1 MGLMNLVDKAG
12 ASLSKLPGLNQI
24 GQAAGDYV
32 ETGNKKS
39 LAKVMTPFA
48 VGAAIPVG
56 MYAAGAAVGSNMLAG
71 AGAAGRGALSRI
83 SNVSSGLS
91 KVAQG
96 VKNVA
101 RKPIVK
107 GTAGVGLAAGAA
119 GLGYNALNKS
129 APDSTGVDGDVQ
141 LQDAPAGTGDGGN
154 GGGGGGNWS
163 PDAEDYAKQ
172 KARFISDTED
182 SYSSLK
188 KAIKAQLKFGDQ
200 FVGDMTGKIKNLV
213 DSYVATLD
221 EQKRVGMEQLGEM
234 KEDVRGSQ
242 KKSLRQLAENVR
254 SGFLQGNAVLGG
266 VGASDS
272 SANKQYSRALTKQ
285 ANTERTAIM
294 DEIKGQFDELSN
306 REGQITAYAENELTK
321 INSWKESKI
330 GAIKESFDRYR
341 NALKKAYNKA
351 DDNKKKD
358 IEALDQKRLQ
368 KAYTD
373 IQKIVDQASQWENV
387 LVGVQDEMLGKID
400 SIKQYIIENT
410 DYTPKEITV
419 NPLEDLGDVNVE
431 DENDPV
437 VQQQKKRKRMTRSFL
452 DNPLSGDEELGTY
465 DEEYDFTA

>member
-1 MGLMNLVDKAG
+1 MNLVDKAG
-12 ASLSKLPGLNQI
+12 ATLSKLPGLKQV
-24 GQAAGDYV
+24 GAAAGDYV

-48 VGAAIPVG
+48 VGAAIP
-56 MYAAGAAVGSNMLAG
+56 AAMFAAPAVVGSNMLAG
-71 AGAAGRGALSRI
+71 AGAAGRTAMSRI
-83 SNVSSGLS
+83 SNVSGGLS

-107 GTAGVGLAAGAA
+107 GTAGAGVAAGAA
-119 GLGYNALNKS
+119 ALGYSALNNGT
-129 APDSTGVDGDVQ
+129 PDSTQVGGDVQ
-141 LQDAPAGTGDGGN
+141 LQDAPAPNPDGGS
-154 GGGGGGNWS
+154 GGGGGNWS

-182 SYSSLK
+182 SYSNLK

-200 FVGDMTGKIKNLV
+200 FVGDMTGKIKSLV
-213 DSYVATLD
+213 DSYVATLG

-272 SANKQYSRALTKQ
+272 SANKQYSRSLTKQ

-306 REGQITAYAENELTK
+306 REGQITAYAENELNK
-321 INSWKESKI
+321 ITTWKESKI
-330 GAIKESFDRYR
+330 GSIKESFDRYR
-341 NALKKAYNKA
+341 SALKKAYNKA

-368 KAYTD
+368 QAYND

-419 NPLEDLGDVNVE
+419 NPLEDLGDVNTQ
-431 DENDPV
+431 DETDPV
-437 VQQQKKRKRMTRSFL
+437 VQQQKKRKRMTQAFL
-452 DNPLSGDEELGTY
+452 NNPLTVDEDLAPE
-465 DEEYDFTA
+465 DENYDFTV

>member
-12 ASLSKLPGLNQI
+12 ATLSKLPGLKQV
-24 GQAAGDYV
+24 GSAAGDYV

-39 LAKVMTPFA
+39 LGKVMAPFA

-83 SNVSSGLS
+83 SNVSGGLS

-107 GTAGVGLAAGAA
+107 GVAGAGVAAGAA
-119 GLGYNALNKS
+119 GLGYSALNNGT
-129 APDSTGVDGDVQ
+129 PDSTQIGGDVQ
-141 LQDAPAGTGDGGN
+141 LQDAPAPNPDGGS
-154 GGGGGGNWS
+154 GGGGGNWS

-182 SYSSLK
+182 SYSNLK

-200 FVGDMTGKIKNLV
+200 FVGDMTEKIKSLV
-213 DSYVATLD
+213 DSYVSTLG

-272 SANKQYSRALTKQ
+272 SANKQYSRSLTKQ
-285 ANTERTAIM
+285 ANTERAAIM

-306 REGQITAYAENELTK
+306 REGQITAYAENELNK
-321 INSWKESKI
+321 ITSWKDSKI

-341 NALKKAYNKA
+341 SALKKAYNKA

-368 KAYTD
+368 QAYQD

-419 NPLEDLGDVNVE
+419 NPLADLGDVNIE

-437 VQQQKKRKRMTRSFL
+437 VQQQRKRKRMTRSFL
-452 DNPLSGDEELGTY
+452 DNPLSGDEELGLY
-465 DEEYDFTA
+465 DEEYDFTV